1 MSLQLWD
8 KKKVDLR
15 PYQVNIF
22 EKGKKKQKEGK
33 SVVLTMP
40 TGAGKTIVMVALI
53 LYWLSLGYKVLIVV
67 NRNEL
72 VKQTGKK
79 FTEYG
84 INYTIIQGSKEP
96 DLNCSV
102 AIASIQTLAK
112 RNYDLTSLYTKCV
125 IDECHNAI
133 ADSYDKVFTAFPG
146 GRMMG
151 LSATIEVC
159 GKYGKSHKLAGR
171 AKRLRHRF
179 DEVVW
184 EIHPK
189 DLLELGCLVKA
200 DVKTYQVAKVKRSAM
215 RVNKMTGDYEVCDA
229 LREFNCPEV
238 HDVAIAEWKK
248 LGSYE
253 DGTLKPA
260 FVFCCNVKHAK
271 DMAAYFNEKGIPT
284 VSITGNTPD
293 HVREKAFDDLRSG
306 VIKAI
311 CNVGVIIEGFDLP
324 EVCVLIWVRPTLS
337 KTIWIQGCG
346 RGLRPAPGKEKC
358 LIIDLADNCIFLGHH
373 PMDSM
378 NIAAIWAEEDI
389 PRKKVLPGTEF
400 ESLEIKDKKEKQERQ
415 IVELK
420 FLNDY
425 KDFETRTIDR
435 LVARRDARRQE
446 VAEGRQEKE
455 YKPYWVYV
463 SFVKTCYFPSKAS
476 FEQIAKELG
485 YQWQKKWKGQEV
497 WTDHAYRKAMAYN
510 YFVANDKQW
519 KDYIRTPKE
528 ADEVKGWAKPP
539 EYTYSSNYSSSGAK
553 SSKQTPK
560 QEVDALNVSPKG
572 DNYYPQLE
580 QVYKRE
586 GWEAVRSVF
595 RKLAMK
601 LHPDHNPGISHN
613 KMTNLNLAF
622 EKLSIKTGK
631 F

>member
-8 KKKVDLR
+8 REEVKLR
-15 PYQVNIF
+15 PYQKNIL
-22 EKGKKKQKEGK
+22 EKAKKKQDEGK
-33 SVVLTMP
+33 SVVITMP
-40 TGAGKTIVMVALI
+40 TGAGKTIVMIALI
-53 LYWLSLGYKVLIVV
+53 LYWLSLGYKVLIIV

-72 VKQTGKK
+72 VKQTGRR

-84 INYTIIQGSKEP
+84 IVYTIIQGSKEP

-112 RNYDLTSLYTKCV
+112 RNYDLTNLYDKCV
-125 IDECHNAI
+125 IDECHNAV
-133 ADSYDKVFTAFPG
+133 APSYDKLFTAFPG
-146 GRMMG
+146 PRMMG
-151 LSATIEVC
+151 LTATIELC

-189 DLLELGCLVKA
+189 DLLQIGCLVDA
-200 DVKTYQVAKVKRSAM
+200 DVKTYMVAKVKRQAM
-215 RVNKMTGDYEVCDA
+215 RVNKITGDYEPADA
-229 LREFNCPEV
+229 LREFNCPEIN
-238 HDVAIAEWKK
+238 DTIIEEWKK
-248 LGSYE
+248 HGSYK

-260 FVFCCNVKHAK
+260 FAFCCNVKHAK
-271 DMAAYFNEKGIPT
+271 DMTAYFNEKGIPT

-293 HVREKAFDDLRSG
+293 NIREKAYKDLVAG
-306 VIKAI
+306 KIKLI
-311 CNVGVIIEGFDLP
+311 CSVGVISEGFDLP
-324 EVCVLIWVRPTLS
+324 EVEVLIWARPTLS
-337 KTIWIQGCG
+337 KTVWIQGCG

-358 LIIDLADNCIFLGHH
+358 VIIDIADNSVSLRHH

-378 NIAAIWAEEDI
+378 NIAAIWAAEDI

-400 ESLEIKDKKEKQERQ
+400 ESLEIKEEKEKQERT

-420 FLNDY
+420 FLTDY
-425 KDFETRTIDR
+425 KDFETRIIDR
-435 LVARRDARRQE
+435 LVARREVRRKE

-463 SFVKTCYFPSKAS
+463 SFVKTCYFPSRVS
-476 FEQIAKELG
+476 FDRIAQELG
-485 YQWQKKWKGQEV
+485 YTWKKKWKGQEV
-497 WTDHAYRKAMAYN
+497 WADHAYRLAMAYN
-510 YFVANDKQW
+510 YFVVNDKQW

-528 ADEVKGWAKPP
+528 AEDVKGWAKPP
-539 EYTYSSNYSSSGAK
+539 EYTYSSSYSSNHHSSSGAK
-553 SSKQTPK
+553 SK
-560 QEVDALNVSPKG
+560 QELDPLNTNPPR
-572 DNYYPQLE
+572 DNFYPQLE
-580 QVYKRE
+580 ELYRRE
-586 GWEAVRSVF
+586 GFEAVRSTY

-613 KMTNLNLAF
+613 KMTQLNLAF
-622 EKLSIKTGK
+622 EKLSMKEGK